1 MIGITKPCLK
11 KVMSETLLTFEEL
24 RTIITEIENAL
35 NSRPLTY
42 IDEDPDSNINHSK
55 SLDLWTKH
63 KWEMF

>member
-1 MIGITKPCLK
+1 
-11 KVMSETLLTFEEL
+11 MSETLLTFEEL
-24 RTIITEIENAL
+24 RIIITEIENAL